1 MPDARDGI
9 KAHISAPRVLE
20 PRALLAVPVFSA
32 KTLTPL
38 RALDAVMV
46 DLPNDRR
53 ADLLLTG
60 VVERTLA
67 GGAARPDGSF
77 ATALL

>member
-9 KAHISAPRVLE
+9 KAHVLAPSALE
-20 PRALLAVPVFSA
+20 PRTLLAVPIFSA

-46 DLPNDRR
+46 DLPNNRR

-67 GGAARPDGSF
+67 GGAVRPDGSF